1 MEILIKVGQMVLSL
15 SILIILHELGHF
27 LPAKWFKTRVEKFY
41 LFFDPWFELFK
52 KKIGETEYGIG
63 WLPLGGYVK
72 ISGMIDESFDTEQM
86 KEEPQPWEFRSKPA
100 WQRLVIMLGG
110 VTVNFILG
118 FLIYAMIFWSYGR
131 DFLPNSQIVN
141 GIAPD
146 SLGLV
151 MGFQKGD
158 KVLAVGKKEMKEFNA
173 GSIKMGIII
182 DEARTIDIERDG
194 KKMTL
199 NVSDEVAEAMSKYE
213 NKGFSL
219 ITPRVPFEVGG
230 LGKECT
236 GKLFWKKCED
246 VPAKKGGVKEGD
258 KIIAINGQPSLYFDD
273 FFDFMKDG
281 DFKNKEVQVTLL
293 RTDSTTNQTDTMN
306 VAIMA
311 NKDGKIGA
319 GPMGLSYFFEF
330 GHQDY
335 TLAEA
340 FPAGIKEG
348 FDFLGSQI
356 SAFGQMFRG
365 KIKATDSLGSFITIG
380 AMFSP
385 TWDWHRFWQMTAF
398 LSLILGFIN
407 LLPIPALDG
416 GHVMFLIWE
425 VLTGKKPSDKVL
437 EYSTMAG
444 FVLLIA
450 LMVFALGN
458 DISRLF

>member
-1 MEILIKVGQMVLSL
+1 MVLSL

-86 KEEPQPWEFRSKPA
+86 KEEPKPWEFRSKPA
-100 WQRLVIMLGG
+100 WQRLIIMLGG

-118 FLIYAMIFWSYGR
+118 FFIYAMIFWNYGR
-131 DFLPNSQIVN
+131 DFLPNSEIVN

-158 KVLAVGKKEMKEFNA
+158 KILAVGDKEMKEFNA
-173 GSIKMGIII
+173 GAIKMGVII

-194 KKMTL
+194 KKMQLKVT
-199 NVSDEVAEAMSKYE
+199 EQVAEELSKYE

-219 ITPRVPFEVGG
+219 VSPRVPFEIGG
-230 LGKECT
+230 FAQECT
-236 GKLFWKKCED
+236 GKFFWKKCIES
-246 VPAKKGGVKEGD
+246 PAEKAGLQIGDKVIGLDGQRMAFFDEFFDKMKGGGYE
-258 KIIAINGQPSLYFDD
+258 
-273 FFDFMKDG
+273 
-281 DFKNKEVQVTLL
+281 NKEVAVTVL
-293 RTDSTTNQTDTMN
+293 RTDSTYNRTDTLTMN
-306 VAIMA
+306 VVA
-311 NKDGKIGA
+311 NENGKIGA
-319 GPMGLSYFFEF
+319 GPFGYSHFFDF

-335 TLAEA
+335 TLAES
-340 FPAGIKEG
+340 FPAGLKEG
-348 FDFLGSQI
+348 VDFLGSQI
-356 SAFGQMFRG
+356 TAFGQMFRG
-365 KIKATDSLGSFITIG
+365 KIKASDSLGSFLTIG

-416 GHVMFLIWE
+416 GHVMFLLWE

-450 LMVFALGN
+450 LMVFALGL
-458 DISRLF
+458 DVSRLF

>member
-1 MEILIKVGQMVLSL
+1 MEILIKVGQMILSL

-86 KEEPQPWEFRSKPA
+86 KEEPKPWEFRSKPA
-100 WQRLVIMLGG
+100 WQRLIIMLGG

-118 FLIYAMIFWSYGR
+118 FFIYAMIFWNYGR
-131 DFLPNSQIVN
+131 DFLPNSEIVN
-141 GIAPD
+141 GVAPD

-151 MGFQKGD
+151 MGFEKGD
-158 KVLAVGKKEMKEFNA
+158 KILAVGDKEMKEFNA
-173 GSIKMGIII
+173 GDIRMGVII
-182 DEARTIDIERDG
+182 DEARTIDIDRRGE
-194 KKMTL
+194 KMQL
-199 NVSDEVAEAMSKYE
+199 PVSEEIAEVLSKYE
-213 NKGFSL
+213 NKGFS
-219 ITPRVPFEVGG
+219 IVTPRVPFVVGQ
-230 LGKECT
+230 LPEFCT
-236 GKLFWKKCED
+236 GKLFWKKC
-246 VPAKKGGVKEGD
+246 VPGPAESSGIQKDD
-258 KIIAINGQPSLYFDD
+258 KIIAFNGKQLTYFDEFYD
-273 FFDFMKDG
+273 MMREG
-281 DFKNKEVQVTLL
+281 DYKNKPVQVTLL
-293 RTDSTTNQTDTMN
+293 RNDSLSNRMDTLSLT
-306 VAIMA
+306 VTA
-311 NKDGKIGA
+311 NDFGKIGA
-319 GPMGLSYFFEF
+319 GPKPLNYYFNV

-340 FPAGIKEG
+340 LPAGYRAG
-348 FDFLGSQI
+348 MDFLGSQI
-356 SAFGQMFRG
+356 TAFGQMFRG
-365 KIKATDSLGSFITIG
+365 KIKASDSLGSFLTIG
-380 AMFSP
+380 AMFP
-385 TWDWHRFWQMTAF
+385 DTWDWHQFWRMTAF

-416 GHVMFLIWE
+416 GHVMFLLWE

-450 LMVFALGN
+450 LMVFALGL
-458 DISRLF
+458 DVSRLF

>member
-1 MEILIKVGQMVLSL
+1 MILSL

-100 WQRLVIMLGG
+100 WQRLIIMLGG

-118 FLIYAMIFWSYGR
+118 FLIYAMIFWNYGR
-131 DFLPNSQIVN
+131 NYLPNDQLTN

-146 SLGLV
+146 SIGLV

-158 KVLAVGKKEMKEFNA
+158 KILAVGDHKMKEFSA
-173 GSIKMGIII
+173 GAIKMEIII
-182 DEARTIDIERDG
+182 NEARTIEIERNG
-194 KKMTL
+194 QQQTL
-199 NVSDEVAEAMSKYE
+199 KVSEEIAEALSKYE
-213 NKGFSL
+213 NKNFSL
-219 ITPRVPFEVGG
+219 VSPRIPFEVGYMP
-230 LGKECT
+230 KVCT
-236 GKLFWKKCED
+236 GKLFWKKCQPSQAEKAGIQRD
-246 VPAKKGGVKEGD
+246 D
-258 KIIAINGQPSLYFDD
+258 KIIALNGQQLSYFDE
-273 FFDFMKDG
+273 FFDMMAKG
-281 DFKNKEVQVTLL
+281 NYQHKPVQVTLL
-293 RTDSTTNQTDTMN
+293 RKDTVANLLDTMN
-306 VAIMA
+306 LTVVA

-319 GPMGLSYFFEF
+319 GPKPINTYFEF
-330 GHQDY
+330 GHQEY
-335 TLAEA
+335 TLVEA

-348 FDFLGSQI
+348 ANFLGSQI

-365 KIKATDSLGSFITIG
+365 KIKASDSLGSFLTIG
-380 AMFSP
+380 AMFP
-385 TWDWHRFWQMTAF
+385 DTWDWQRFWQMTAF

-416 GHVMFLIWE
+416 GHVMFLLWE

-450 LMVFALGN
+450 LMVFALGL
-458 DISRLF
+458 DISRIF